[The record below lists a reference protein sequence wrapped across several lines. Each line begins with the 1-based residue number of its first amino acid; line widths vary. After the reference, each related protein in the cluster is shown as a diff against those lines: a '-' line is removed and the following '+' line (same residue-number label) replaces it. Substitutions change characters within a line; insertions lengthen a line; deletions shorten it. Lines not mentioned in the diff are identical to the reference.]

1 MDRKTFLKKSA
12 GAMLIAIPA
21 YSIVAC
27 SSSDDSDPD
36 QGGQGGGDNK
46 NCLDNGTQS
55 SIGSNH
61 GHSLTV
67 SKADVT
73 AGTEKTYNI
82 QGSSGHPHTVTITAA
97 NFTTLK
103 GNNSISVTSSA
114 DAGHTHS
121 VTVTCA

>member
-1 MDRKTFLKKSA
+1 MNRKTFLKKTA
-12 GAMLIAIPA
+12 GVMLVAIPT

-27 SSSDDSDPD
+27 SSSDDSDKGGGD
-36 QGGQGGGDNK
+36 QGGGGK

-82 QGSSGHPHTVTITAA
+82 QGSSPHPHTVTITAT

-114 DAGHTHS
+114 DDGHTHS
-121 VTVTCA
+121 VTVSCA